1 MFEDLAD
8 EKGFVC
14 FVASLFDLG
23 LAIASVVWVGTGEDD
38 VG

>member
-8 EKGFVC
+8 EKGFVWL
-14 FVASLFDLG
+14 VASSFDSG
-23 LAIASVVWVGTGEDD
+23 LAIASVIWAGAGEDD